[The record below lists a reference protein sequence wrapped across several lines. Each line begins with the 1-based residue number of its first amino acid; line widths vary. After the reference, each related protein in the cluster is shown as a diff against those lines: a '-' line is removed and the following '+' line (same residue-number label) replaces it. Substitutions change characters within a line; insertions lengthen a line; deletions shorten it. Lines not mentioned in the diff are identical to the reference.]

1 MNMTNEILTEENK
14 YKLEFFIDIMIR
26 TLILGKILVTKNTRL
41 NITTVDLIV

>member
-1 MNMTNEILTEENK
+1 MTNEILTEENK

-26 TLILGKILVTKNTRL
+26 ALILRKILVTKNTRL